1 MSKQLQ
7 KCPNFIRTKD
17 RHLDNL
23 MNWIVRM
30 GNTGDQSDDPGND
43 SGDDLGDDPGDDL
56 GDNSMNWIVTMGN
69 TGFRGYDPGNDQGKC
84 KRKKKQLK
92 NSCIFFKY

>member
-1 MSKQLQ
+1 
-7 KCPNFIRTKD
+7 
-17 RHLDNL
+17 

-30 GNTGDQSDDPGND
+30 GNIGDQSDDPGND

-92 NSCIFFKY
+92 NYPNVSETLLVGQILMIY